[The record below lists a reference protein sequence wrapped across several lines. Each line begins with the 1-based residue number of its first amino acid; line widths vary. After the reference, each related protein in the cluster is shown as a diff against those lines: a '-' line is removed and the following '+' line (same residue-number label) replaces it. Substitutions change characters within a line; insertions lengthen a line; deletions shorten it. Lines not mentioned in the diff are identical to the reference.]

1 MCMIGNEAFFLG
13 SMSAVEGLCCNASV
27 DVCLHFLS
35 GGKRVEASGQLHDVN
50 IDLKAFGVGG

>member
-1 MCMIGNEAFFLG
+1 MVESFRHVATEALECF
-13 SMSAVEGLCCNASV
+13 S

-35 GGKRVEASGQLHDVN
+35 GGKPVEASGQLHDVN